1 MPRRPR
7 VAPGGLVY
15 HVLNRA
21 VGQIVM
27 FRRDADF
34 EAFERIMQEAQELHP
49 IRILSYCLM
58 SNHWHFVVW
67 PERDGQVTA
76 FFRWL
81 THTHALR
88 WRVSHHTVGYG
99 HLYQGRFK
107 SFPVARDGHLLSV
120 CRYVERNALK
130 AQLVEGA
137 EQWRWSSLWVKQHGT
152 KQQKSLLSP
161 WPVERGRKW
170 TELVNR
176 DLGEAEL
183 KAIEASEQRGRPL
196 GNAAWIAKTVAEL
209 GLVHTVRREG
219 RPAKVQEGVKRE
231 R

>member
-21 VGQIVM
+21 VGRMVM

-34 EAFERIMQEAQELHP
+34 EAFERIMQEAHELHP

-67 PERDGQVTA
+67 PERDGQVTD

-81 THTHALR
+81 THTHAMR

-107 SFPVARDGHLLSV
+107 SFPIARMCIYCVSADMWMQCPEGKTGGAGGTVAM
-120 CRYVERNALK
+120 VELMGQEAGNQA
-130 AQLVEGA
+130 A
-137 EQWRWSSLWVKQHGT
+137 EVDSL
-152 KQQKSLLSP
+152 P
-161 WPVERGRKW
+161 WPVERGRDW
-170 TELVNR
+170 IELVNR
-176 DLGEAEL
+176 EPGEAEL
-183 KAIEASEQRGRPL
+183 KAIETSEQRGRPL
-196 GNAAWIAKTVAEL
+196 GSAAWTAKTVAEL
-209 GLVHTVRREG
+209 GLVHTVRSEG
-219 RPAKVQEGVKRE
+219 RPAKIQGGAKRG
-231 R
+231 